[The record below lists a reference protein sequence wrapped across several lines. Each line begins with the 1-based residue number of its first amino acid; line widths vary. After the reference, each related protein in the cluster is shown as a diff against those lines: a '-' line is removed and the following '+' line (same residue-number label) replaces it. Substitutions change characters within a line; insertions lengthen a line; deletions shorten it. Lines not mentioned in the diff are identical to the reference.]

1 MFGNTQGRGKI
12 GGKTK
17 LPWGDGLVEQS
28 LPALWYPCSWD
39 SVAPDELVVIIPS
52 LLSAPVPESKNA
64 DLLRGL
70 YREALANQL
79 ATAVATL
86 TEERYFGAQD
96 ELRTCLKTLHERGM
110 LVSMP
115 DEELER
121 KILHFSF
128 AKRSGGVLSSVI
140 RRRVTPGRAVNELC
154 CLSCIERVYLDC
166 ESRGGV
172 RRRDVNG
179 LDVTMADALVASVH
193 SGVNSAYIY
202 PCWAFAHE
210 SFALGAWLGQ
220 ILFGRSAWMP
230 IYIGELL
237 NEVLRNRDRVAPDS
251 FDGVLL
257 SYIELTI
264 GSARAIKRA
273 RLLLSRGGSIL
284 VRPRKG
290 SSLVKTASAQWNADL
305 RHSVSKRLAVLPR
318 RA

>member
-1 MFGNTQGRGKI
+1 MISGKS
-12 GGKTK
+12 K

-28 LPALWYPCSWD
+28 LSALWYPCSWD
-39 SVAPDELVVIIPS
+39 AVAPDELVVIIPS

-70 YREALANQL
+70 YHDALANQL
-79 ATAVATL
+79 ATAVAAL
-86 TEERYFGAQD
+86 TEERYFDAQD
-96 ELRTCLKTLHERGM
+96 NLRTCLETLREQGL

-115 DEELER
+115 DEELEQ
-121 KILHFSF
+121 KVFHFSF

-140 RRRVTPGRAVNELC
+140 RRPVTPGRAVNELC

-166 ESRGGV
+166 ESRGGG
-172 RRRDVNG
+172 RQRDVNS

-202 PCWAFAHE
+202 PCWTFAHQ
-210 SFALGAWLGQ
+210 SFALAAWIGQ

-230 IYIGELL
+230 LYLGEVL
-237 NEVLRNRDRVAPDS
+237 NEVLSNRDRVTPDS

-257 SYIELTI
+257 SYIDLAI
-264 GSARAIKRA
+264 GSARAMKRA

-284 VRPRKG
+284 VKPRKR
-290 SSLVKTASAQWNADL
+290 SSPVKTTSAQWNAHL
-305 RHSVSKRLAVLPR
+305 RHSVSKRLVELPR
-318 RA
+318 RV